1 MDNLTIN
8 KLMKSLE
15 LLTKNN
21 LLKVIFLVLNQIF
34 LLLQKKMG

>member
-21 LLKVIFLVLNQIF
+21 LLKAIFLVPYQIF
-34 LLLQKKMG
+34 LL